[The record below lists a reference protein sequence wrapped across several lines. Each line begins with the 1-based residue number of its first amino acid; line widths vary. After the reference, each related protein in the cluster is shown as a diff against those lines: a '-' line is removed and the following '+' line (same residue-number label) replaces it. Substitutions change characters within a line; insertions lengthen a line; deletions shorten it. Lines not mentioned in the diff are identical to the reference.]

1 MKITLCGSTKFEGLF
16 FAWDKALT
24 TMGHI
29 VYSLGAFPAV
39 ENKDRESKGYLT
51 DEQKEIFDLVYYA
64 KIEESDAILVLNPG
78 NYIGESCRREI
89 AWARIRN
96 KKVYWLKAPV
106 LGPGEAWIEGET
118 SVDSIPGF
126 QRYTYKYGLPEQ
138 FNGDGSDPR

>member
-29 VYSLGAFPAV
+29 VYSLGAFPNV
-39 ENKDRESKGYLT
+39 EQKDRESQAYLA

-64 KIEESDAILVLNPG
+64 KIEESDAILVINPG
-78 NYIGESCRREI
+78 NYIGESLRREI
-89 AWARIRN
+89 TWARIRN
-96 KKVYWLKAPV
+96 KLIFWLQRPDF
-106 LGPGEAWIEGET
+106 GDEYITYEA
-118 SVDSIPGF
+118 IPGWPYYLETF
-126 QRYTYKYGLPEQ
+126 GMPER

>member
-1 MKITLCGSTKFEGLF
+1 MKITICGSTKFESLF

-24 TMGHI
+24 TMGHV

-64 KIEESDAILVLNPG
+64 KIEESDAIFVINPG
-78 NYIGESCRREI
+78 NYIGDSLRKEI
-89 AWARIRN
+89 TWARIRG
-96 KKVYWLKAPV
+96 KRIYWLDQPFGEPFGFEA
-106 LGPGEAWIEGET
+106 LPGWKDCFA
-118 SVDSIPGF
+118 
-126 QRYTYKYGLPEQ
+126 KYGMPER

>member
-29 VYSLGAFPAV
+29 VYSLGAFPNV
-39 ENKDRESKGYLT
+39 EQKDRESQAYLA

-64 KIEESDAILVLNPG
+64 KIEESDAIFVINPG
-78 NYIGESCRREI
+78 NYIGDSLRKEI
-89 AWARIRN
+89 VWARIRV
-96 KKVYWLKAPV
+96 KDIYWLEYPEGYDNNDYTFSD
-106 LGPGEAWIEGET
+106 LPGWDYYF
-118 SVDSIPGF
+118 S
-126 QRYTYKYGLPEQ
+126 KYGSPVQ